1 MIECETVIDINVQ
14 KILTKKAY
22 TCSIVALVIGTLGL
36 IAYLVLGTIINE
48 LWTEFFLIFALPFGI
63 GLVYSI
69 TLNKNYK
76 IFKDTVMVNCYAFG
90 DVALTVTTIKNNE
103 NIGSSTIP
111 YYIIYKTKKKDKYI
125 FIFLNK
131 NSAFPIDKSRLT
143 DEQIKEIKTLLIK
156 P

>member
-14 KILTKKAY
+14 KILTKIAY

-63 GLVYSI
+63 GLVYTI

-76 IFKDTVMVNCYAFG
+76 IFKNTVMVNCYAFG

-111 YYIIYKTKKKDKYI
+111 YSTIYKTKEIDKYI